1 MMLYTVPAP
10 PPRQTV
16 TRLGVGY
23 DTIDRWLLDRYQL
36 PPHER
41 WRVRDAVF
49 AGRQVSDAALVR
61 AAHGLAARILA
72 GEFGALRLSPV
83 LTWVNVVTAIGFAVA
98 GSYC

>member
-1 MMLYTVPAP
+1 
-10 PPRQTV
+10 
-16 TRLGVGY
+16 
-23 DTIDRWLLDRYQL
+23 
-36 PPHER
+36 
-41 WRVRDAVF
+41 VF
-49 AGRQVSDAALVR
+49 AGRQLSDAALVR